1 MEELT
6 LVDYLA
12 IIRRWKKLFATVA
25 LARLFVG
32 LIVAFRW
39 SNYRATAV
47 VQIEQSEISS
57 TATSPMGSPH
67 DAAVSLADQRI
78 SEIQQKVYLKCR
90 ILQECLSPPPV
101 FRPRRS
107 IDIRFHQSAQ
117 PLHKQIYPAGEIAPV
132 RVDQRDRQRLGAVL
146 GQDLNQVAGA

>member
-1 MEELT
+1 ML
-6 LVDYLA
+6 LLFSGCVSGSCGGRRSSFSGV
-12 IIRRWKKLFATVA
+12 IRNFFLF
-25 LARLFVG
+25 
-32 LIVAFRW
+32 
-39 SNYRATAV
+39 Y
-47 VQIEQSEISS
+47 
-57 TATSPMGSPH
+57 
-67 DAAVSLADQRI
+67 